1 MVRKGKRRVLQ
12 AVGAAPGQAIGPA
25 HRLIAREIRV
35 PRLEIPASGAGAEIR
50 RFRGALRSSRAELQ
64 QLRAHLG
71 RGSLDPGGQILD
83 SHLMILQD
91 RELMREI
98 IEAIKAER
106 LTAAYVAHRAF
117 LAKAHYLESLS
128 SEVFRARAADIRD
141 LCNRVLG
148 HLLGEGGAAGPP
160 VPDGAVI
167 IAAEIAP
174 SRIAALDPARIA
186 ALITQHGTLVSHV
199 TIMAR
204 SRGVPAVIGVG
215 EAIEEIADGDTVLV
229 DGARGIVIV
238 TPNRED
244 LACYEQWR
252 DGEARLARLL
262 AGSRKRPAETLD
274 GKRIP
279 VLANIDRPEDAAGA
293 LEAGAD
299 GIGLFRTE
307 FFFMDAATFPD
318 EATQVAAYR
327 SVVRALGG
335 RPVTIRTLDVGG
347 DKQAALMGIQP
358 EANPYLGLRG
368 VRFCLAN
375 RDIFATQLRALAR
388 AAAEGPLRVLVPMVG
403 SLEQWRA
410 TRALLAEAA
419 GALGGEAGRAA
430 PAIALGPMIELPAA
444 MLMADRLAR
453 ESDFFSI
460 GSNDLIQYT
469 LAVDRG
475 NNRIAHLYDALDPS
489 VLRAIDLIVRQ
500 ARPAGIPVGSC
511 GEMSGELPDLLLLV
525 GLGVDELSVAGSLV
539 PRVKAI
545 LSGVAAADLA
555 RMARRCLEAAST
567 AEVRQL
573 VTEELRSY
581 PQFKLEAVE
590 GGRLRCRW
598 EPETE

>member
-1 MVRKGKRRVLQ
+1 MVRRGKRRVLQ
-12 AVGAAPGQAIGPA
+12 ALGAAPGQAIGAA
-25 HRLIAREIRV
+25 HRLVAKEIRV
-35 PRLEIPASGAGAEIR
+35 PRLEIPATAAGAEIR
-50 RFRGALRSSRAELQ
+50 RFRGALRTSRAEIE
-64 QLRAHLG
+64 QLRAHLD
-71 RGSLDPGGQILD
+71 RGSGDPGSQILD

-98 IEAIKAER
+98 VQAIKAER

-141 LCNRVLG
+141 LCDRLLG
-148 HLLGEGGAAGPP
+148 HLLGDVGEAGLH
-160 VPDGAVI
+160 VPEGAVL
-167 IAAEIAP
+167 IASEIAP
-174 SRIAALDPARIA
+174 SQIAALDPSRIA
-186 ALITQHGTLVSHV
+186 ALITQQGTLVSHV

-204 SRGVPAVIGVG
+204 SRGVPAVVGIG
-215 EAIEEIADGDTVLV
+215 EAIEEIAEGDTVLV
-229 DGARGIVIV
+229 DGARGVVIV
-238 TPNRED
+238 TPNRAD
-244 LACYEQWR
+244 RARYEQWR
-252 DGEARLARLL
+252 DGEARLGRLL
-262 AGSRKRPAETLD
+262 AGSRERPAETRD

-293 LEAGAD
+293 LQAGAE

-307 FFFMDAATFPD
+307 FFFMDAAAFPD

-327 SVVRALGG
+327 GVVRALGG

-368 VRFCLAN
+368 VRFCLAH

-403 SLEQWRA
+403 GLEQWRA
-410 TRALLAEAA
+410 TRSLFSEVAA
-419 GALGGEAGRAA
+419 TLPSEAGRAA
-430 PAIALGPMIELPAA
+430 RSIALGPMIELPAA
-444 MLMADRLAR
+444 MLMADRLAQ

-500 ARPAGIPVGSC
+500 AQPAGIPVGSC

-525 GLGVDELSVAGSLV
+525 GLGVDELSVSGSRV

-545 LSGVAAADLA
+545 LSQVSAGELTN
-555 RMARRCLEAAST
+555 MARRCLDAGST
-567 AEVRQL
+567 ADVRRL
-573 VTEELRSY
+573 VVEGLRTY
-581 PQFKLEAVE
+581 PQFKLEEEA
-590 GGRLRCRW
+590 GRLRCRW
-598 EPETE
+598 EPETD